1 MRPAERG
8 GARKQFRWNWQA
20 CVSTVAAL
28 ATRSSTGARM
38 ASALARNVSDVG
50 ETVEAR
56 GGRKRFKKRPLG
68 IFHRQSSRDGLLE
81 RKPEAHFRRCGN
93 PVRQHD
99 LDDFDKDLVGIGG
112 YELTGLLVKQTN
124 DRRIWLPFAN
134 SRRTTASVQ
143 RPSSA
148 AVASIISACTLD
160 RTAPAGSV
168 QTGSSSS
175 SIRMASPSGLH
186 KGIAVK

>member
-1 MRPAERG
+1 MLGANTGKQRYAVKVSPALEGRY
-8 GARKQFRWNWQA
+8 
-20 CVSTVAAL
+20 TV
-28 ATRSSTGARM
+28 T
-38 ASALARNVSDVG
+38 
-50 ETVEAR
+50 
-56 GGRKRFKKRPLG
+56 
-68 IFHRQSSRDGLLE
+68 
-81 RKPEAHFRRCGN
+81 
-93 PVRQHD
+93 
-99 LDDFDKDLVGIGG
+99 DLV
-112 YELTGLLVKQTN
+112 QMN
-124 DRRIWLPFAN
+124 DRRIQLPFAN

-175 SIRMASPSGLH
+175 SIRIASPSGLH